1 MIKVEW
7 IKSDIIKE
15 LENSSYNYLLQQNN
29 CVTGS
34 QVLGLAFAIN
44 KRYDKVRYFLDK
56 HSAKNFFGHYVNINV
71 DKENNKN
78 IVCLFSQYYPGSPS
92 DKRIISESKFEKD
105 TLVNRKL
112 ALEEA
117 FSLFLEDYIN
127 TFKESKDIY
136 ILCPLIAS
144 GLAKPKESSLTDKEY
159 FTNEILPIFLSIGS
173 KSKINI
179 HFKIVYL

>member
-7 IKSDIIKE
+7 VKSDIIYE
-15 LENSSYNYLLQQNN
+15 LDNSKYNYLLQQNN

-44 KRYDKVRYFLDK
+44 KRYDKVRYYLDTSK
-56 HSAKNFFGHYVNINV
+56 TENFFGHYVNINV
-71 DKENNKN
+71 DKESNKN

-92 DKRIISESKFEKD
+92 NRKIISKSTFSTDSIE
-105 TLVNRKL
+105 NRKL
-112 ALEEA
+112 ALEKA
-117 FSLFLEDYIN
+117 FSLFLEDYYN
-127 TFKESKDIY
+127 LFKENKDIY
-136 ILCPLIAS
+136 ILCPLLAS
-144 GLAKPKESSLTDKEY
+144 GLAKPRDSKLSDKEY